1 MNAFGIK
8 QATRP
13 PAWAMAMDG
22 LMQLPLDQIKRVLR
36 DVLREHD
43 PADVERLG
51 DEIARMGHMMGRGE

>member
-13 PAWAMAMDG
+13 PAWTMAMDG
-22 LMQLPLDQIKRVLR
+22 LMGLPLDQIKRVLA

-43 PADVERLG
+43 PAEVERLG
-51 DEIARMGHMMGRGE
+51 DEIARLGHMMGRE